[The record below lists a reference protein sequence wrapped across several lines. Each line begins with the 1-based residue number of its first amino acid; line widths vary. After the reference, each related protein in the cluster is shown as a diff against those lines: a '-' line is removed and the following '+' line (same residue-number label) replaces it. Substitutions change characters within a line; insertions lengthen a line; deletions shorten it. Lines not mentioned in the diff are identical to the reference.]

1 MNKIYFDE
9 AGYTGADL
17 TNVSQPYFALAS
29 VRFTEEELA
38 TIRNDIGLDAYATEM
53 HFKKMHTNW
62 EGRNL
67 LDKLFSHPLL
77 DKKHIK
83 TGVAL
88 KRFCI
93 YAQIVDT
100 IIETYLYSNGIDL
113 YKNRNNN
120 KLANILYAFSF
131 HHKNQELVSNF
142 ENAFVEMLRKHSQ
155 DAVVKFYKSVNLLI
169 NDSATTDSFKEL
181 LSVIPSTIETVQD
194 ALVNNNPF
202 YLDNTL
208 PLFVSLVEKWYTG
221 TNAKDD
227 IIFDNSKPIAFQK
240 DLIEKLRDMPVDETE
255 VGYDD
260 RKHVFPLPI
269 GNILLASSTDYL
281 GIQIADTIA
290 SAIVFILTNKND
302 KLQKYQQQLKGF
314 DVFRE
319 TDVPLTPSTKE
330 YLFKNIDT
338 SSDVNPLDFISE
350 HLQW

>member
-1 MNKIYFDE
+1 MVFFVRITVNQSHLRPICKSTKFNPKI
-9 AGYTGADL
+9 
-17 TNVSQPYFALAS
+17 Q
-29 VRFTEEELA
+29 R
-38 TIRNDIGLDAYATEM
+38 TIYLINFQQLRLHVPDFIRTVV
-53 HFKKMHTNW
+53 
-62 EGRNL
+62 
-67 LDKLFSHPLL
+67 
-77 DKKHIK
+77 KKHIK
-83 TGVAL
+83 TGIAL

-100 IIETYLYSNGIDL
+100 IIETFLYSRGKDL
-113 YKNRNNN
+113 YKNQNNN
-120 KLANILYAFSF
+120 KLANFLYAFSVL
-131 HHKNQELVSNF
+131 HKNQELVSNF
-142 ENAFVEMLRKHSQ
+142 EKAFVEMLRKHSQ
-155 DAVVKFYKSVNLLI
+155 DAVVKFYQSVDLLI

-194 ALVNNNPF
+194 ALVKNNPF

-208 PLFVSLVEKWYTG
+208 PLFVALVEKWYTD
-221 TNAKDD
+221 TKAKDD

-269 GNILLASSTDYL
+269 GNIQLASSTDYL

-338 SSDVNPLDFISE
+338 SSDVNPLDFICE
-350 HLQW
+350 HLQ